1 MKRIGTAFLAL
12 GLVALGAGCASKAY
26 NEAIYARAASLQTSP
41 DYIIGEGDSVTL
53 MVLGEEGLETTNK
66 VRPDG
71 KMTFPGHGDISVAGK
86 STELVRGELEESFR
100 ASLGLKNP
108 RVYVA
113 VNSFESKA
121 VTVLGEVNVSGRFPY
136 NGQMRVADLIGMARG
151 TTIYASSN
159 RALLFREVD
168 GTTKMYHVEVQK
180 FFKEGDFSTNFF
192 LRPGDVVFVPTNGF
206 RVVGNQ
212 IRIWLDPFAAMFE
225 TVGLGDSMVTYYGGG
240 A

>member
-12 GLVALGAGCASKAY
+12 GLVAIAAGCKSPAY
-26 NEAIYARAASLQTSP
+26 NNAIFARAASLQTAP
-41 DYIIGEGDSVTL
+41 DYVIGEGDNLTI

-71 KMTFPGHGDISVAGK
+71 KMTFPGHGDVVVTGK
-86 STELVRGELEESFR
+86 TTEQVRTELEEGFR

-108 RVYVA
+108 KVYVS
-113 VNSFESKA
+113 VNTFDSKA
-121 VTVLGEVNVSGRFPY
+121 VTILGEVAVSGRFPY
-136 NGQMRVADLIGMARG
+136 TGQMRVADLIGLARG
-151 TTIYASSN
+151 QTIYASSN

-168 GTTKMYHVEVQK
+168 GATKVYHVEIGK

-192 LRPGDVVFVPTNGF
+192 LRPGDTIYVPTNGF

-212 IRIWLDPFAAMFE
+212 IRTWLDPFAAMFD
-225 TVGLGDSMVTYYGGG
+225 TVGFGSSTVSYFV
-240 A
+240 AP